1 MIKPVVCDL
10 DVLMTNVVN
19 KSTAMQNRDRQIIKP
34 VHLVVT
40 RKLYKVDNWIIPFVK
55 NVQQIDNL

>member
-34 VHLVVT
+34 MHFGGD
-40 RKLYKVDNWIIPFVK
+40 KEII
-55 NVQQIDNL
+55 QG